1 MTPTPLL
8 APPQAKILG
17 LYSAPQAKILG
28 LYSAPQAKILGLYS
42 APQAKN
48 LGLYS
53 APQAKILVG
62 VRWAPP
68 LPRTMCPPPPYNV
81 GWAAGKG
88 GTGSTP
94 PLVIN
99 IITAKQCVI
108 AQSRTPGR

>member
-8 APPQAKILG
+8 AP
-17 LYSAPQAKILG
+17 PQAKILG

-62 VRWAPP
+62 VRWGPP
-68 LPRTMCPPPPYNV
+68 LPAQCAPPPYNV